1 MLFVFT
7 CLGAILS
14 YEFKDHI
21 IILTTSLIGSYILV
35 RSVSLLLGGFPN
47 EFQLNLNI
55 NT

>member
-7 CLGAILS
+7 CLGAILA

-21 IILTTSLIGSYILV
+21 IILTTSLIGSYLTV
-35 RSVSLLLGGFPN
+35 RSISLLLGGFPN
-47 EFQLNLNI
+47 EFELNKNI